1 MVSMEGIRKLRE
13 LGRDAALITGG
24 FVRFWAK
31 QKQTGRFGL
40 NRDRDEVGCFGRNR
54 QGKRKEVGSM
64 MGIGVSAGRAPWSS
78 NRGREQSETGV
89 TTRQK
94 RESRMIF
101 FGLLV
106 LLLLDRVIERV

>member
-1 MVSMEGIRKLRE
+1 
-13 LGRDAALITGG
+13 
-24 FVRFWAK
+24 
-31 QKQTGRFGL
+31 
-40 NRDRDEVGCFGRNR
+40 
-54 QGKRKEVGSM
+54 M

-106 LLLLDRVIERV
+106 LLLLDQVIERV